1 MHPGA
6 RSKQLKLQGI
16 VVELAKAWVCCVND
30 FKGESEVRLVRAVER
45 LLDHQENHGMV

>member
-6 RSKQLKLQGI
+6 RSKQLKLRAI

-30 FKGESEVRLVRAVER
+30 FKGESEARLVRAVEC
-45 LLDHQENHGMV
+45 LQDHEENHGMV